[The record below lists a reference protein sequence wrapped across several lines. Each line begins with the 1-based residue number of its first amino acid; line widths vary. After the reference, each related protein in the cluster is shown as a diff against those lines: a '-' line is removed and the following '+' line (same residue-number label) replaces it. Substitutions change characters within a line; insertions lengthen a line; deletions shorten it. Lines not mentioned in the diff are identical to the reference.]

1 MKCPKCE
8 SENTLMVEYYDIGLP
23 AGVGYDGISEIQCRD
38 CNTRSGRW
46 SLKTLKEGE
55 LEGRYGVGTPIKSN

>member
-1 MKCPKCE
+1 MKCPKCG
-8 SENTLMVEYYDIGLP
+8 SENTIGVEYYNVGLP
-23 AGVGYDGISEIQCRD
+23 AVVGYDGISEIQCQD

-55 LEGRYGVGTPIKSN
+55 LEGRFGAGTPIKK